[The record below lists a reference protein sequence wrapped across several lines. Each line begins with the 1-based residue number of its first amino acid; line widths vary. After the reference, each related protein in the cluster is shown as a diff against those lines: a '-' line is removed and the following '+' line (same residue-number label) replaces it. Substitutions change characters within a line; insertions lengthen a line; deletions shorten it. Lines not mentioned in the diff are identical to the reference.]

1 MIPPAGGTNAIH
13 GLQNVQCL
21 SDGQCPTSFPAP
33 CAMAAAFN
41 TSLTHGMG
49 AVLGRELRAYYNAQV
64 HDSLDTWSPTLNVNR
79 DPRWGRNVECD
90 LTRNLLIHAPGF
102 CPACG
107 SQEIDASHLLA
118 GRRVKI
124 RSSPAAS
131 ARPTPR
137 ACRRAST
144 RRCGR
149 RPSR

>member
-79 DPRWGRNVECD
+79 DPRWGRNVECAQ
-90 LTRNLLIHAPGF
+90 RSN
-102 CPACG
+102 
-107 SQEIDASHLLA
+107 SQ
-118 GRRVKI
+118 
-124 RSSPAAS
+124 SPDPR
-131 ARPTPR
+131 ARPLP
-137 ACRRAST
+137 SLWIT
-144 RRCGR
+144 RD
-149 RPSR
+149 